1 MFRGY
6 DSSDT
11 FCEDMLL
18 RIKDLY
24 EEIGTIQKSMEKI
37 KLEPLISKKSI
48 QKLKQIRLSLGA
60 LKSVTTTP
68 TVSDGRFVA
77 AQLN

>member
-24 EEIGTIQKSMEKI
+24 EEIGTIQKSMEKM
-37 KLEPLISKKSI
+37 KLEPLVSKKSNL
-48 QKLKQIRLSLGA
+48 KLKQI
-60 LKSVTTTP
+60 P
-68 TVSDGRFVA
+68 TITWPRKKRGDDPDCE
-77 AQLN
+77 

>member
-24 EEIGTIQKSMEKI
+24 EEIATIQKSMEEI

-48 QKLKQIRLSLGA
+48 QKLKQIPNITTRPK
-60 LKSVTTTP
+60 KSGEDP
-68 TVSDGRFVA
+68 ESE
-77 AQLN
+77 

>member
-1 MFRGY
+1 MIRGY

-24 EEIGTIQKSMEKI
+24 EEISTIQKSMEEI
-37 KLEPLISKKSI
+37 KLEPLISKKSV
-48 QKLKQIRLSLGA
+48 QALRQISA
-60 LKSVTTTP
+60 VTTRAKKD
-68 TVSDGRFVA
+68 SDEPDSE
-77 AQLN
+77 

>member
-11 FCEDMLL
+11 FCEDTLL

-24 EEIGTIQKSMEKI
+24 EEIATIQKSMEEI

-48 QKLKQIRLSLGA
+48 QKLKQIPTI
-60 LKSVTTTP
+60 TTRP
-68 TVSDGRFVA
+68 KKGGEDPESK
-77 AQLN
+77 

>member
-6 DSSDT
+6 DSSET

-24 EEIGTIQKSMEKI
+24 DEIATIQKSMEKI

-48 QKLKQIRLSLGA
+48 QKLKKNSAITSRPKKG
-60 LKSVTTTP
+60 
-68 TVSDGRFVA
+68 SDDPDYE
-77 AQLN
+77 

>member
-48 QKLKQIRLSLGA
+48 QKLKQNPPITWRP
-60 LKSVTTTP
+60 KKRNDDP
-68 TVSDGRFVA
+68 DYE
-77 AQLN
+77 

>member
-48 QKLKQIRLSLGA
+48 QQLKQN
-60 LKSVTTTP
+60 P
-68 TVSDGRFVA
+68 TITWRRKKRSDDPDCE
-77 AQLN
+77 

>member
-1 MFRGY
+1 MIRGY

-24 EEIGTIQKSMEKI
+24 EEIATMQKSMEEL

-48 QKLKQIRLSLGA
+48 QKLKQIPA
-60 LKSVTTTP
+60 ITTRP
-68 TVSDGRFVA
+68 KKGGDDPESK
-77 AQLN
+77 

>member
-37 KLEPLISKKSI
+37 KLEPLISKKST
-48 QKLKQIRLSLGA
+48 QKLKQN
-60 LKSVTTTP
+60 P
-68 TVSDGRFVA
+68 TITWRPKKRNDDPDCE
-77 AQLN
+77 

>member
-37 KLEPLISKKSI
+37 KLEPLTSKKSN
-48 QKLKQIRLSLGA
+48 QKLKKQN
-60 LKSVTTTP
+60 P
-68 TVSDGRFVA
+68 TITWRRKKRSDDPDYE
-77 AQLN
+77 

>member
-48 QKLKQIRLSLGA
+48 QQLKQN
-60 LKSVTTTP
+60 P
-68 TVSDGRFVA
+68 T
-77 AQLN
+77 LNWRRKKRNDDPDAEW

>member
-48 QKLKQIRLSLGA
+48 QKLKQN
-60 LKSVTTTP
+60 P
-68 TVSDGRFVA
+68 TITLRPKKRNDDPDCE
-77 AQLN
+77 

>member
-1 MFRGY
+1 
-6 DSSDT
+6 
-11 FCEDMLL
+11 MLL

-48 QKLKQIRLSLGA
+48 QKLKQN
-60 LKSVTTTP
+60 P
-68 TVSDGRFVA
+68 TITWRPKKRNDDPDYE
-77 AQLN
+77 

>member
-1 MFRGY
+1 MIRGY

-24 EEIGTIQKSMEKI
+24 EEIATIQKSMEEI

-48 QKLKQIRLSLGA
+48 QKLKQIPNITNHPKKGGEDPES
-60 LKSVTTTP
+60 K
-68 TVSDGRFVA
+68 
-77 AQLN
+77 

>member
-24 EEIGTIQKSMEKI
+24 EEIGTIQKSMEEI
-37 KLEPLISKKSI
+37 KLEPLTSKKSN
-48 QKLKQIRLSLGA
+48 QKLIKQN
-60 LKSVTTTP
+60 P
-68 TVSDGRFVA
+68 TITWRRKKRSDDPDYE
-77 AQLN
+77 

>member
-37 KLEPLISKKSI
+37 KLEPLITKKSI
-48 QKLKQIRLSLGA
+48 QKLKQN
-60 LKSVTTTP
+60 P
-68 TVSDGRFVA
+68 TITSRPKKRSDDPDCE
-77 AQLN
+77 

>member
-48 QKLKQIRLSLGA
+48 QKLKQN
-60 LKSVTTTP
+60 P
-68 TVSDGRFVA
+68 TITWRPKKRNDDPDCE
-77 AQLN
+77 

>member
-37 KLEPLISKKSI
+37 KLEPLISKKSF
-48 QKLKQIRLSLGA
+48 QKLKQN
-60 LKSVTTTP
+60 P
-68 TVSDGRFVA
+68 TITWRPKKRSDDPDCE
-77 AQLN
+77 

>member
-24 EEIGTIQKSMEKI
+24 AEIGTIQKSMEKI
-37 KLEPLISKKSI
+37 KLEPLISKKTI
-48 QKLKQIRLSLGA
+48 QKLKQN
-60 LKSVTTTP
+60 P
-68 TVSDGRFVA
+68 TITWRRKKRNDDPDS
-77 AQLN
+77 Q

>member
-6 DSSDT
+6 DSSET

-24 EEIGTIQKSMEKI
+24 EEIATIQKSMEKI

-48 QKLKQIRLSLGA
+48 QKLKQNPTI
-60 LKSVTTTP
+60 TTRP
-68 TVSDGRFVA
+68 KKGSDDPDYE
-77 AQLN
+77 

>member
-24 EEIGTIQKSMEKI
+24 EEIGTIQKSMKKI
-37 KLEPLISKKSI
+37 KLEPLISKKFI
-48 QKLKQIRLSLGA
+48 QKLKQN
-60 LKSVTTTP
+60 P
-68 TVSDGRFVA
+68 TITWRPKKRNDDPDCE
-77 AQLN
+77 